1 MSGMVH
7 RSMDDED
14 AETGASNRK
23 LGNGHN
29 QESALQLFVNA
40 KKKIND
46 IFRNIG
52 QYVLEADKFVQDVTS
67 VPECS
72 VIVGPENSEVVHG
85 FCEKIDGITEVLA
98 RDHMKVVFFG
108 RTSNGK
114 STVINAMLR
123 DKILP
128 SGIGHTTHCFI
139 QVEGSDSKD
148 GFLLTEDTDK
158 PKSITD
164 IKQLASALS
173 DVKLQ
178 ENSLIRILWPKEK
191 CRLLREDVVLVDS
204 PGIDVSPD
212 LDLWIDKFC
221 VDADVF
227 VLVANAESTLMQTEK
242 NFFHKV
248 SEKLSKPNIFIL
260 QNRWDVSEME
270 EDIDQVKQ
278 QHIDRNSDFLA
289 EELKVTDKKGAKDRL
304 FFVSA
309 REALASRL
317 NNDNVFATPERVL
330 LPGFQARLFEF
341 ANFEKEFEVC
351 ISQSAVKTKFEQHT
365 NRAHYINSELRTV
378 MEEAYTK
385 SLSLQDEQ
393 MQLRKEKSD
402 RLSHLDRQLDLLT
415 GEVKNKI
422 KAMVEDVERKVSCA
436 LNDEIRRLSV
446 LVEEFER
453 PFHPDAM
460 LLNVYK
466 KELHMFVEEQLCLN
480 LSGRCTGPILRNT
493 DLLQH
498 SFADRLSAILPEE
511 SKQQL
516 LNLMPKRDFEI
527 AYRLDCRNLCAGFR
541 EDIEFRFSL
550 SPTALV
556 QRFLGTKGQ
565 VRFLEGSDSLF
576 QRGRQMSSEA
586 AGALGG
592 DNPLSASGG
601 GDNEILISVLA
612 TFASLTSRSTLGAA
626 VVTGL
631 VAKAAGWRVIVVTG
645 ALYGGV
651 YLYERLTW
659 TSKARERAFKQQYV
673 DYASS
678 KLRLIIDLT
687 SSNCSH
693 QVQQELTST
702 FARLCHQADVT
713 KQQLEAEVKQV
724 DKGLTII
731 KEISSRA
738 KSLRNKADFF
748 DRELQGF
755 VAQFLRHAG
764 L

>member
-1 MSGMVH
+1 MSGVAHIRMDEEESDVATSH
-7 RSMDDED
+7 R
-14 AETGASNRK
+14 N
-23 LGNGHN
+23 LGNGHG

-52 QYVLEADKFVQDVTS
+52 QYVCEADKFVRDVSSSTDL
-67 VPECS
+67 VG
-72 VIVGPENSEVVHG
+72 IVSEENITVVKG
-85 FCEKIDGITEVLA
+85 FREKIDGITEVLS

-139 QVEGSDSKD
+139 QVEGSDSKE
-148 GFLLTEDTDK
+148 GCLLTEESDQ
-158 PKSITD
+158 PKSIKD

-173 DVKLQ
+173 SVKLSQ
-178 ENSLIRILWPKEK
+178 NSLIRILWPKDK

-204 PGIDVSPD
+204 PGIDVTPD
-212 LDLWIDKFC
+212 LDTWIDKFC
-221 VDADVF
+221 LDADVF

-248 SEKLSKPNIFIL
+248 SSRLSQPNIFIL

-278 QHIDRNSDFLA
+278 QHIDRNTEFLS
-289 EELKVTDKKGAKDRL
+289 EELNVTDKKSAKDRL

-317 NNDNVFATPERVL
+317 NCDKGIATPERVL

-341 ANFEKEFEVC
+341 ANFEKEFELC

-365 NRAHYINSELRTV
+365 KRAHLINSEIRAV

-393 MQLRKEKSD
+393 LQVRKETSE
-402 RLSHLDRQLDLLT
+402 RLSQLDKQLNVLT
-415 GEVKNKI
+415 NDVKLKI
-422 KAMVEDVERKVSCA
+422 RNMVEDVERKVSAA
-436 LNDEIRRLSV
+436 LNDEIRRLS
-446 LVEEFER
+446 LLIEEFER
-453 PFHPDAM
+453 PFHPDPVH
-460 LLNVYK
+460 LNVYK
-466 KELHMFVEEQLCLN
+466 KELHRFAEEQLCLN
-480 LSGRCTGPILRNT
+480 LVGRCTGPILRSVDNMQT
-493 DLLQH
+493 H
-498 SFADRLSAILPEE
+498 FADRLSEILPSE
-511 SKQQL
+511 SRQQL
-516 LNLMPKRDFEI
+516 TNLMPKRDFEI
-527 AYRLDCRNLCAGFR
+527 AYRLDCRNLCAGFK

-550 SPTALV
+550 SPTALM
-556 QRFLGTKGQ
+556 QRFLGIKNYAYNI
-565 VRFLEGSDSLF
+565 LF
-576 QRGRQMSSEA
+576 QE
-586 AGALGG
+586 L
-592 DNPLSASGG
+592 NPLSPNPFRGNVAGDG
-601 GDNEILISVLA
+601 NVPIRLTGDNDLLVSVLA

-626 VVTGL
+626 VVVGL
-631 VAKAAGWRVIVVTG
+631 LAKTAGWRVIVVTG

-702 FARLCHQADVT
+702 FARLCHQADLT
-713 KQQLEAEVKQV
+713 KTQLEAEIKEV
-724 DKGLTII
+724 DKSLSVI

-738 KSLRNKADFF
+738 KTLRNKADFF

-755 VAQFLRHAG
+755 VAQFLNYSG

>member
-1 MSGMVH
+1 M
-7 RSMDDED
+7 MDDDEAD
-14 AETGASNRK
+14 SGSRN

-29 QESALQLFVNA
+29 MESALQLFVNA

-52 QYVLEADKFVQDVTS
+52 QYVIEADQFVKEISQS
-67 VPECS
+67 SECVEIMTAES
-72 VIVGPENSEVVHG
+72 SEVVCG
-85 FCEKIDGITEVLA
+85 FCKKIDDITEVVA

-114 STVINAMLR
+114 STTINAMLR
-123 DKILP
+123 EKILP
-128 SGIGHTTHCFI
+128 SGIGHTTHCFL
-139 QVEGSDSKD
+139 QVEGSDSND
-148 GFLLTEDTDK
+148 AYLLTDDTDK

-173 DVKLQ
+173 SAKLQ
-178 ENSLIRILWPKEK
+178 ENSLIRILWPKDK

-204 PGIDVSPD
+204 PGIDVSTE

-221 VDADVF
+221 LDADVF

-248 SEKLSKPNIFIL
+248 SARLSKPNIFIL

-270 EDIDQVKQ
+270 EDIDQVRQ

-289 EELKVTDKKGAKDRL
+289 EELKVTDKKSAKDRL

-317 NNDNVFATPERVL
+317 SNDKVFATPERVL
-330 LPGFQARLFEF
+330 LPGFQSRLFEF
-341 ANFEKEFEVC
+341 ANFEKEFERC

-365 NRAHYINSELRTV
+365 KRAHHINSQLRTV
-378 MEEAYTK
+378 MAEAYDR
-385 SLSLQDEQ
+385 SLSLQDDQ
-393 MQLRKEKSD
+393 LQLRKEKYEK
-402 RLSHLDRQLDLLT
+402 LSMLDQQLDKLT
-415 GEVKNKI
+415 KEVKNKI
-422 KAMVEDVERKVSCA
+422 KTMVEDVERKVSVA
-436 LNDEIRRLSV
+436 LNDEIRRLST

-453 PFHPDAM
+453 PFHPDAV

-466 KELHMFVEEQLCLN
+466 KELHCYVEQTLGRNLQARCSSVLVSGVEETQKQM
-480 LSGRCTGPILRNT
+480 SE
-493 DLLQH
+493 
-498 SFADRLSAILPEE
+498 RLSDILPAEA
-511 SKQQL
+511 KQEMMKML
-516 LNLMPKRDFEI
+516 PKRDFEI

-541 EDIEFRFSL
+541 EDIEFHFSL
-550 SPTALV
+550 SPTALM
-556 QRFLGTKGQ
+556 QKLLGAKGQ
-565 VRFLEGSDSLF
+565 VNLIEGSDGVFSRSRPTDG
-576 QRGRQMSSEA
+576 QAGDTPIMSTFA
-586 AGALGG
+586 
-592 DNPLSASGG
+592 PG
-601 GDNEILISVLA
+601 GDNEILINLLS

-626 VVTGL
+626 VVVGL
-631 VAKAAGWRVIVVTG
+631 VAKAAGWRVIVVSG

-651 YLYERLTW
+651 YCYERLTW
-659 TSKARERAFKQQYV
+659 TSKARERAFKSQYV

-702 FARLCHQADVT
+702 FARLSHQADLT
-713 KQQLEAEVKQV
+713 KTQLESDVKQV
-724 DKGLTII
+724 DRGLTVI
-731 KEISSRA
+731 KEMSNRA

-755 VAQFLRHAG
+755 VSQYLSYAG
-764 L
+764 F